1 MFCLLARVAG
11 AAIMRKAV
19 IRRNA
24 GQNMQITPDEYRDRQ
39 RALAGKLAA
48 AGFDGALIIA
58 RGGSTYD
65 RFANVL
71 YLTGHYQHYSFLPE
85 FPPTFSG
92 RAHTAFLL
100 RADAANILCI
110 CVPEIDERRIVADRI
125 ACGEVFADTVAR
137 GLFDLGLGDARL
149 GLIGADVM
157 PLQLWRA
164 LSERTPG
171 VRWQDADDLLI
182 SLRRIKSPAEQVLIR
197 DAAATNR
204 RAVSAFLAALRP
216 GVTESE
222 AVAEAARVVTAE
234 GGGIY
239 YAATSSGPATR
250 LWMSSP
256 LPGYSPRRLEDGD
269 LIRLD
274 LGIVKHGY
282 LSDFG
287 RAAVVGRPRPEQ
299 IRLIGVL
306 HGALDAAIGAARPG
320 GTVGDIIDAGD
331 RALARAGVAMGA
343 TARPGQIVASYPVH
357 WGHCLGMGWERPY
370 LVEAEATQPV
380 EPGMYLAIERALT
393 LDGVGTVAA
402 EQNLLVGESGAEL
415 LTAGPDGRWS

>member
-1 MFCLLARVAG
+1 MAQCG
-11 AAIMRKAV
+11 DD
-19 IRRNA
+19 
-24 GQNMQITPDEYRDRQ
+24 MQISPDEFRARQ
-39 RALAGKLAA
+39 RTLAAGIAA
-48 AGFDGALIIA
+48 AGLEGALVIA

-71 YLTGHYQHYSFLPE
+71 YLTGHYQHYSYLPE

-100 RADAANILCI
+100 RADGVNILCI
-110 CVPEIDERRIVADRI
+110 CVPEIDERRVTADRI
-125 ACGEVFADTVAR
+125 ASGEVFGDTLAQA
-137 GLFDLGLGDARL
+137 LTDLGLAGARL

-164 LSERTPG
+164 LAERAPG
-171 VRWQDADDLLI
+171 ARWQDVDDLLL
-182 SLRRIKSPAEQVLIR
+182 SLRRIKSPAEQALIR

-204 RAVSAFLAALRP
+204 RAVTAFLEALRP
-216 GVTESE
+216 GATESE
-222 AVAEAARVVTAE
+222 AVAEAARIVTAE
-234 GGGIY
+234 GAGIY
-239 YAATSSGPATR
+239 YAAASSGPATWS
-250 LWMSSP
+250 WMSSP

-299 IRLIGVL
+299 TRLIEVL

-320 GTVGDIIDAGD
+320 GAIGDIIAAGD
-331 RALARAGVAMGA
+331 RALAASGVAIGA
-343 TARPGQIVASYPVH
+343 AARPGQIVASYPVH

-370 LVEAEATQPV
+370 LVEAEAAQRV
-380 EPGMYLAIERALT
+380 EPGMYLAVERALT
-393 LDGVGTVAA
+393 LDGLGTVAA
-402 EQNLLVGESGAEL
+402 EQNLLVGDSGVEI